1 MNTIKIYLAES
12 GRIADLKKDFPLYQY
27 QYQNKLLNVFVP
39 TSITAPQF
47 SSATDG
53 TTTADYVASTSLK
66 IGMSYTARD
75 GSVKTSKTY
84 YMRYLKTLT
93 YQNVEYAL
101 YERKLPKEFT
111 LYAGQGL
118 NAPILTMNVVNI
130 QQDTES
136 GTPLILSI
144 TASQACSLDVMASTD
159 LDNDGAIEPTELEN
173 LVSEINSLNELM
185 ANKQNKTDEQIALAQ
200 FPDEKTVVGA
210 INKIGGQTITNT
222 TDISNNTADI
232 SALNTRVS
240 EIEFSQTTAETP
252 IGQMSGSTLP
262 TDEELSA
269 FVETTVGRQ
278 PKPNDTIIF
287 VLEKPNATDETYKY
301 IYYSDTVLWQG
312 FMIPLVEN
320 AGNGTAGLLKG
331 TYAIGSTNRV
341 LIDIADGEIKNI
353 FYLDKNNVYQNIQT
367 KINLIDTFNS
377 NIVDGTQIVGLA
389 TKAVQDQIGNTIN
402 LTYAK
407 QSDVYTKTESDS
419 KYLPSTYTNIYYY
432 SADGLV
438 EDIPTTPSSGIQFST
453 AVSSIGSHNIFNISR
468 SLVGTYNF
476 SKNSTDKSG
485 IWVSADRTCVLGF
498 QLTTSVKKTAGDTA
512 TLLATE
518 LTGDIVLTANTPTL
532 ITIDSVYSSLGN
544 TIYKAEA
551 GYIFSKSLDVF
562 TVDST
567 PTTIDIYSNDIY
579 PSSFYLSA
587 QSIVFDINTI
597 NGIKTVN
604 ILENEWADNG
614 DGTYKVTI
622 LQTRHEQ
629 APSTNYLLDLQE
641 AISATT
647 YQRIA
652 FTPSIDTDGNI
663 TLTAYEPLS
672 CELLIG
678 TSIANGQRG
687 IITLTNPTSLPS
699 IDYTQYG
706 ALTIMQTSTASALAL
721 PIPSDTGLFA
731 TFFVSNA
738 STSTQDINVNN
749 EIISA
754 GSGMQFKWNGS
765 QWTVGEQPTDT
776 DEVYDKE
783 KSQLLS
789 ATLNG
794 IESTIAEINDKINT
808 NASEIETAKSDI
820 TSVKNSFND
829 LGVSYDSITPSF
841 ANTYINVDS
850 LNKTSDGYTVKA
862 TSSNGT
868 VTLTA
873 IEPITQ
879 NIITKIGT
887 ISSNTWSTTTTEQK
901 ANQSLNNVN
910 ATTFD
915 NKQLNSK
922 AFTLIANRNNL
933 TAEEVE
939 EQFNANYYTLSSNTN
954 LGTLTGDR
962 VYCQVAVINDGII
975 RIELPSATVGKEFI
989 INVVFQQGV
998 HGAVEIIP
1006 SNNSTINGSPQKISI
1021 YYQQF
1026 VGAFLPL
1033 LNIDGYELI
1042 GGQYLQNY
1050 NVSYVSKNGAN
1061 NYAQGII
1068 GGNGIK
1074 VSKDNN
1080 LMLVSAFPNEYFA
1093 RLKEPTTYTLGDNI
1107 KFENVYIG
1115 ELQEIVGSGLIAL
1128 KLSFA
1133 QLSGQNVFDIKITDE
1148 QGTTIN
1154 DINGVAVQ
1162 ETYDGNNL
1170 NNAILIKSYKVAKP
1184 TKINIVV
1191 TSSGVL
1197 TSLSLTKDSCLAIQP
1212 FGINKKG
1219 LALLSWENMV
1229 GQTINYYSEKIKDL
1243 YSLSLDIMDETYSAG
1258 QVAYLGN
1265 NTYFN
1270 AISETAMDIR
1280 DTEIHISNV
1289 AETPLQFSLNC
1300 FVNDRYVSSLIGK
1313 SVKVEYNSIAIVGA
1327 FKIGLF
1333 AYSGTGTDNQ
1343 IISGYTGNSP
1353 LLNSSWAVVGE
1364 QTYEQTENT
1373 WNSFSAVVPS
1383 GTTRLAVVVYN
1394 SVNQSPQA
1402 TSISTL
1408 KVSTD
1413 EQETFE
1419 IIE

>member
-101 YERKLPKEFT
+101 YERKLPQEFT

-130 QQDTES
+130 QQDTGS

-173 LVSEINSLNELM
+173 LVSEINSLNGLM

-287 VLEKPNATDETYKY
+287 VLVKPNATDETYKY
-301 IYYSDTVLWQG
+301 VYYSAAVLWQG
-312 FMIPLVEN
+312 YMIPLIES
-320 AGNGTAGLLKG
+320 AGNGTAGIVKG
-331 TYAIGSTNRV
+331 TYGIGSTNRV
-341 LIDIADGEIKNI
+341 LIDISDGEIKNI
-353 FYLDKNNVYQNIQT
+353 FYLDSNGAYQNLQT
-367 KINLIDTFNS
+367 KINLLDETDKNFL
-377 NIVDGTQIVGLA
+377 DGTQIVGIAERAL
-389 TKAVQDQIGNTIN
+389 QDYLGNTIN

-407 QSDVYTKTESDS
+407 QSDVYTKSESDS

-432 SADGLV
+432 SADGLAD
-438 EDIPTTPSSGIQFST
+438 EIPTTPESGIQFT
-453 AVSSIGSHNIFNISR
+453 ATINAVGQHNIFDISR
-468 SLVGTYNF
+468 PLVGTYNF
-476 SKNSTDKSG
+476 TKNSTDKSG

-551 GYIFSKSLDVF
+551 GYIFSKTFDIF
-562 TVDST
+562 AVDST
-567 PTTIDIYSNDIY
+567 PTTIDVYSNAVY
-579 PSSFYLSA
+579 PSTFYLSA
-587 QSIVFDINTI
+587 QSIVFDVNTI
-597 NGIKTVN
+597 SGLKAVN
-604 ILENEWADNG
+604 ILESEWADNG
-614 DGTYKVTI
+614 DGTYKVVIT
-622 LQTRHEQ
+622 QTKHGQ
-629 APSTNYLLDLQE
+629 APSANYLLELQE
-641 AISATT
+641 AVSATS

-663 TLTAYEPLS
+663 TLTAYEPLD
-672 CELLIG
+672 CVLLIG
-678 TSIANGQRG
+678 ASITNEQRG
-687 IITLTNPTSLPS
+687 IVTLSNPTTLPI
-699 IDYTQYG
+699 IDYTQQG
-706 ALTIMQTSTASALAL
+706 ALKITQTVAATELTL
-721 PIPSDTGLFA
+721 PLPSDTGKFA
-731 TFFVSNA
+731 TFFVANA
-738 STSTQDINVNN
+738 STSTEDIKVNN
-749 EIISA
+749 ETISA

-765 QWTVGEQPTDT
+765 EWVVGEQPTDT
-776 DEVYDKE
+776 DEVYDKN

-789 ATLNG
+789 VTLNG
-794 IESTIAEINDKINT
+794 IESTIAEINGKIDTNT
-808 NASEIETAKSDI
+808 NEIETAKSDI
-820 TSVKNSFND
+820 QSVKNSFNE
-829 LGVSYDSITPSF
+829 LAVSYDSITPSF
-841 ANTYINVDS
+841 ANSYINVNS
-850 LNKTSDGYTVKA
+850 LNKTSDGYTVKSS
-862 TSSNGT
+862 SSNDI

-879 NIITKIGT
+879 NIITKIGA
-887 ISSNTWSTTTTEQK
+887 ISSNTWNTTTTEQK

-915 NKQLNSK
+915 NKRLISK

-933 TAEEVE
+933 TAAAVE
-939 EQFNANYYTLSSNTN
+939 EQFNANYYTLSSDTN
-954 LGTLTGDR
+954 LGTLSGDR
-962 VYCQVAVINDGII
+962 VYCQVVVANDGII
-975 RIELPSATVGKEFI
+975 RIALPSATVGKEFI

-1006 SNNSTINGSPQKISI
+1006 SSNSTINGSPQKISI

-1026 VGAFLPL
+1026 VGAFIPL
-1033 LNIDGYELI
+1033 SNVDGYELI

-1093 RLKEPTTYTLGDNI
+1093 RLKEPTTYNLGGNI

-1128 KLSFA
+1128 KLSFT

-1162 ETYDGNNL
+1162 ETYNGNNL

-1191 TSSGVL
+1191 TSSGSL
-1197 TSLSLTKDSCLAIQP
+1197 TSLSLTEDSCLAIQP

-1229 GQTINYYSEKIKDL
+1229 GQTANYYSEKIKDL
-1243 YSLSLDIMDETYSAG
+1243 YSLSLDTMDETYSAG
-1258 QVAYLGN
+1258 QVEYLGN

-1280 DTEIHISNV
+1280 DTEIHISN
-1289 AETPLQFSLNC
+1289 ATETPLQFSLNC

-1313 SVKVEYNSIAIVGA
+1313 SVKVEYDSIAIIGA

-1343 IISGYTGNSP
+1343 IISGYTDNSP
-1353 LLNSSWAVVGE
+1353 LLNSSWTAVAT
-1364 QTYEQTENT
+1364 QAIEQTESK
-1373 WNSFSAVVPS
+1373 WNSFSAVIPS

-1413 EQETFE
+1413 EQEIFE
-1419 IIE
+1419 I